1 VSVVLCTRRISR
13 YLEEKHLEIENLEY
27 EITEEFLADLGK
39 EFRGGDKK
47 AVKVVKLKRLEQENK
62 MMEKCVQ
69 KLRRVAR
76 GSECE
81 KRLLI
86 EELKQGMNGG
96 I

>member
-1 VSVVLCTRRISR
+1 MSVVLCTRRISR

-39 EFRGGDKK
+39 EFREGDKK

-62 MMEKCVQ
+62 MMEKYIQ
-69 KLRRVAR
+69 KLRRVA
-76 GSECE
+76 GSEYE